1 MHIYIYILTS
11 ITMLGYLYSL
21 TNESWHQ
28 KLFIYGMYFSYIL
41 FAIALTGVIYVSPDD
56 LIRLRSFL
64 TYYVCG
70 FILLRFNPFI
80 APKALSKTDSAFE
93 RRVVF
98 SSAIFL
104 LLTTSLTNLSLAYIE
119 RHIQI

>member
-1 MHIYIYILTS
+1 MVFD
-11 ITMLGYLYSL
+11 YLYSL
-21 TNESWHQ
+21 TNESWHK
-28 KLFIYGMYFSYIL
+28 KLFIYGMYASYAL
-41 FAIALTGVIYVSPDD
+41 FGVALTGIVYVSPDD
-56 LIRLRSFL
+56 LIRLRSVL

-80 APKALSKTDSAFE
+80 APKRLSVSEHAFE

-104 LLTTSLTNLSLAYIE
+104 LLTTSLTNLSLAYVKKYVDIE
-119 RHIQI
+119 SS

>member
-1 MHIYIYILTS
+1 MFD
-11 ITMLGYLYSL
+11 YLYSL
-21 TNESWHQ
+21 TNESWHK
-28 KLFIYGMYFSYIL
+28 KLFIYGMYVSYFL
-41 FAIALTGVIYVSPDD
+41 FGIAFTGIIYVSPDD
-56 LIRLRSFL
+56 LVRLRSVL

-80 APKALSKTDSAFE
+80 TPKRLSKSDNAFE

-104 LLTTSLTNLSLAYIE
+104 LLTTSLTTLSLAYINRYAHVE
-119 RHIQI
+119 